1 MRKTK
6 IICTLG
12 PSTDDDDILRK
23 LMIEGMNVAR
33 FNFSH
38 GDHAQHK
45 RNMERIMKFRTE
57 LNLPVATLLDTKGPE
72 IRVKDFKNGKI
83 ELKPGQTFTLTTDEV
98 EGDEKMVSIT
108 YKNLVNDVKPGN
120 TILIDDGLI
129 EMTVEQVSENKIVCR
144 VVNGGP
150 VSNHKGVN
158 VPRVNLS
165 MPYISEHDRAD
176 IIFGIE
182 NDFDF
187 IAASF
192 VRTADDVLEIRKIL
206 DEHGC
211 DNINIISK
219 IENMQGVENIDEII
233 RVSDG
238 IMVARGDMGVEIPLE
253 DVPVIQKMIIKK
265 VYNADKQVVTATQ
278 MLDSMIKNPRPTRAE
293 ATDVANAIYDGTSA
307 IMLSGETAAGKYPV
321 EALHTMIKI
330 AERAEEDIDYT
341 KRFYERGNIQNP
353 DITSAISHA
362 TCTTAID
369 LGAAAIVTVTKSG
382 KTARMISKYR
392 PKCPIIG
399 CSPVEKVC
407 RQLNLSWGVQ
417 PLLIAEENNT
427 DDLFE
432 HSVEAAKRNHYIKD
446 GEIVVITAG
455 VPLGVAGTTNLIKVH
470 VVGHILVKGT
480 SVNEKS
486 VCAPLC
492 VAETEEDLQKNY
504 NPGDII
510 VMKETSNNIM
520 EQLKTASAIV
530 CEKDGKN
537 SHAAI
542 VGLSRDVPVI
552 IGAKNATQILKT
564 GAIVTV
570 KAKDGVVVS

>member
-1 MRKTK
+1 MKKTK
-6 IICTLG
+6 IICTMG
-12 PSTDDDDILRK
+12 PATDNEDVLRD
-23 LMIEGMNVAR
+23 LMLNGMDVAR
-33 FNFSH
+33 LNFSH
-38 GDHAQHK
+38 GSHEEAL
-45 RNMERIMKFRTE
+45 ERINRIKKVRDE
-57 LNLPVATLLDTKGPE
+57 LNIPVAILLDTKGPE
-72 IRVKDFKNGKI
+72 VRIKDFKEGKA
-83 ELKPGQTFTLTTDEV
+83 ELKEGQKFTLCTDDV
-98 EGDEKMVSIT
+98 VGDENQVSIT
-108 YKNLVNDVKPGN
+108 YANLPNDVKVGSK
-120 TILIDDGLI
+120 ILIDDGLI
-129 EMTVEQVSENKIVCR
+129 EMEVISVKNSKILCKVK
-144 VVNGGP
+144 NGGV
-150 VSNHKGVN
+150 VSNKKGVN
-158 VPRVNLS
+158 VPNVALS
-165 MPYISEHDRAD
+165 MPYMSQKD
-176 IIFGIE
+176 IDDILFGIE
-182 NDFDF
+182 QDVDF

-192 VRTADDVLEIRKIL
+192 VRTADDIREIKTLLR
-206 DEHGC
+206 
-211 DNINIISK
+211 DNGGRDIRIIAK
-219 IENMQGVENIDEII
+219 IENAEGVDNIDDII
-233 RVSDG
+233 RETNG
-238 IMVARGDMGVEIPLE
+238 IMVARGDMGVEIDMHDL
-253 DVPVIQKMIIKK
+253 PVLQKSLIKK
-265 VYNADKQVVTATQ
+265 TYRAGKVVITATQ
-278 MLDSMIKNPRPTRAE
+278 MLDSMIRNPRPTRAE